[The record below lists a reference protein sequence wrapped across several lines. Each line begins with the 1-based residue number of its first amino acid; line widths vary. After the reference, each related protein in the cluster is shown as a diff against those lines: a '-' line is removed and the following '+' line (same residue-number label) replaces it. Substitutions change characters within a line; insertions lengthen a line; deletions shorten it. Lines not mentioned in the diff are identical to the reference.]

1 MNRQPRGPRIPEEP
15 EDRLHRYY
23 ADPAVRRRIGEY
35 LGGRPGEPTAVFL
48 NDPLPARDHPFRPLR
63 AGEIWDLL
71 DARLEAARS
80 LWDRASLIAHL
91 DLEHVHFDRPWEP
104 LADPERSE
112 RLQRPLV
119 DALSGILAEHGIAP
133 LHLLTGRGHHFVWR
147 IDRGSRAFREL
158 AALGTLS
165 ETLRRLYATPRP
177 PFGEAVGEAL
187 GAAQQGLGKI
197 LEALAHRALALAAG
211 RSVVPLQLTAV
222 TVGPGPGGRE
232 IVSFDL
238 SQFGDPLHERG
249 IRIPYTAYRKGAHLG
264 APREVQDKPLIV
276 LPVVAGDERA
286 ARAAMHDLDLAAAFA
301 RWAPASIP
309 EASHATEGL
318 IAAYLAS
325 DLAAFHTELEAVEPE
340 PPERWPETYDLLD
353 LSSLPLC
360 ARCMLEEPNDLLLQP
375 AAIQIVVRTL
385 LAQGWHPRHVA
396 GLITSKYSR
405 DHGWLP
411 GIHFHDPGVRADF
424 YVRLFAGLLATGLDG
439 LVDFNCQSTRE
450 KGLCPGLVC
459 GWDLQVLAG
468 LASRL
473 CEGGGHG

>member
-1 MNRQPRGPRIPEEP
+1 MTAGRAAVPQEP

-35 LGGRPGEPTAVFL
+35 LGSRSGEATAVFVS
-48 NDPLPARDHPFRPLR
+48 DPAPARDRPFQPLPAGKLW
-63 AGEIWDLL
+63 ELL

-112 RLQRPLV
+112 RLQRPLA
-119 DALSGILAEHGIAP
+119 DALAGILAEHGIAP

-147 IDRGSRAFREL
+147 IERGSRACREL

-165 ETLRRLYATPRP
+165 ENLRRLYATPQP
-177 PFGEAVGEAL
+177 PFGEAVGEEL
-187 GAAQQGLGKI
+187 GVAQQGLGKV

-211 RSVVPLQLTAV
+211 RSAVPLQLTAV
-222 TVGPGPGGRE
+222 TVGPGPNGRE
-232 IVSFDL
+232 IVSLDL
-238 SQFGDPLHERG
+238 SQFGDPLHDRG
-249 IRIPYTAYRKGAHLG
+249 IRIPFTAYLKGAHLG
-264 APREVQDKPLIV
+264 APPEVQERPLVV

-301 RWAPASIP
+301 RRAAAAIP
-309 EASHATEGL
+309 EASRATEDL
-318 IAAYLAS
+318 IAAYLDS
-325 DLAAFHTELEAVEPE
+325 DLAAFHALYEAVEPE
-340 PPERWPETYDLLD
+340 PPERWPEIYDRLD
-353 LSSLPLC
+353 LSVLPLC
-360 ARCMLEEPNDLLLQP
+360 ARRVLEEPNDLLLQP
-375 AAIQIVVRTL
+375 AVIQLVVRTL
-385 LAQGWHPRHVA
+385 LAEGWHPRHIA
-396 GLITSKYSR
+396 GLIASKYGR

-424 YVRLFAGLLATGLDG
+424 YVRLFAGLVATGLDE

-450 KGLCPGLVC
+450 KGLCPGLAC
-459 GWDLQVLAG
+459 GWDLRNLAG
-468 LASRL
+468 CL